1 MTEALPVIQP
11 PEENMEGRGQLIAFL
26 HMVDEVLDNML
37 ECYQAFG
44 DNREM
49 VRIHNLEQPE
59 FYAFVAGCLMG
70 HERYVDAML
79 PLASEG
85 VELTASGLL
94 TFDPKQPPNQEEDLF
109 WPDALHLP
117 GAMADGTFALGPIL
131 KRDHARD
138 RAVVTA
144 ICQGTSPRQPNLKR
158 LVMLSELML
167 AVAEAVNFEAS
178 FFPMLVGGQAIWTT
192 GEHQGAIEILE
203 EMVGDYPDHNV
214 QALVNYFKKEL
225 PDGPTWLKTK
235 KWREEA
241 V

>member
-1 MTEALPVIQP
+1 MTEAFPVIQP
-11 PEENMEGRGQLIAFL
+11 PEESIGGRGQFIAFL
-26 HMVDEVLDNML
+26 HMVDEALDNML
-37 ECYQAFG
+37 ECYQAFSEG
-44 DNREM
+44 RQM
-49 VRIHNLEQPE
+49 SRLHNLEQQE
-59 FYAFVAGCLMG
+59 YLAFIAGCLLG

-94 TFDPKQPPNQEEDLF
+94 TFDPKQPPEQEEELF

-117 GAMADGTFALGPIL
+117 AAMADGTFALGSIL

-167 AVAEAVNFEAS
+167 AVAESVNQQAS
-178 FFPMLVGGQAIWTT
+178 FFPMLVGVQAVWTT
-192 GEHQGAIEILE
+192 GGHKGAIEILE

-214 QALVNYFKKEL
+214 QALVDYFKKEL
-225 PDGPTWLKTK
+225 PDGPAWLKTK